1 MSLWKTTLVLLGTIG
16 TVLPQQLVLAGDV
29 SAAPAAKQAKQT
41 KDAILD
47 VTLDKAGS
55 LTGYVVDAQG
65 KPQANEVVRV
75 MQGRTEVAKATT
87 NAKGQFEVKGLRGGV
102 YGIVSAKGT
111 TGYRVWTS
119 NAAPKTAKQFA
130 VVVKDNQLVRAQ
142 DCECVESCDLLSG
155 SHLILGGAAI
165 TGIVLGGVALSRAN
179 SADSDAAAAQQQNAA
194 LQAQIALQQQQI
206 DQLQAS
212 LAAP

>member
-1 MSLWKTTLVLLGTIG
+1 MSLWKTTLVLMGTIG
-16 TVLPQQLVLAGDV
+16 IVLPQQLVLAGDTTPT
-29 SAAPAAKQAKQT
+29 AAAKQT

-47 VTLDKAGS
+47 VSLDKAGS
-55 LTGYVVDAQG
+55 LSGFVVDAQG
-65 KPQANEVVRV
+65 KPQANQVVRV

-102 YGIVSAKGT
+102 YGIVSAKGA

-130 VVVKDNQLVRAQ
+130 VVVKDTQLVRAQ
-142 DCECVESCDLLSG
+142 NDSDDLFTG
-155 SHLILGGAAI
+155 SHLLLGGAAV
-165 TGIVLGGVALSRAN
+165 TGIALGGVALGQSN
-179 SADSDAAAAQQQNAA
+179 SAESDAAAARQQSAALAAQNA
-194 LQAQIALQQQQI
+194 LLQQQI

-212 LAAP
+212 LNAP

>member
-1 MSLWKTTLVLLGTIG
+1 MKNMSLWKTTLVLLGTLG
-16 TVLPQQLVLAGDV
+16 TLVPQQLVLAGDV
-29 SAAPAAKQAKQT
+29 SAAPAAKQAK
-41 KDAILD
+41 DAILD
-47 VTLDKAGS
+47 VSLDKAGS
-55 LTGYVVDAQG
+55 LSGYVVDAQG

-87 NAKGQFEVKGLRGGV
+87 NAKGQFEVKGLRGGM

-130 VVVKDNQLVRAQ
+130 VVVKDTQLVRAQ
-142 DCECVESCDLLSG
+142 DDEDNLLSTP
-155 SHLILGGAAI
+155 HLILGGAAI

>member
-1 MSLWKTTLVLLGTIG
+1 MKNMSLWKTTLVLLGTLG
-16 TVLPQQLVLAGDV
+16 TLVPQQLVLAGDV
-29 SAAPAAKQAKQT
+29 SAAPAAKQTKQT

-87 NAKGQFEVKGLRGGV
+87 NAKGQFEVKGLRGGM

-130 VVVKDNQLVRAQ
+130 VVVKDTQLVRAQ
-142 DCECVESCDLLSG
+142 DDEDNLLSTP
-155 SHLILGGAAI
+155 HLILGGAAI

-194 LQAQIALQQQQI
+194 LQAQIAMQQQQI